1 MLSGASTQP
10 LDACVSSLAEAESGV
25 GLLAVPVEPGGR
37 TEPGLDE
44 LLPVSA
50 ADAIAAFGLTGK
62 AGQAALVPADVAGRV
77 VSVLL
82 LGVGD
87 RSAAALRR
95 AGAELGRRVA
105 DGAVAATTA
114 VAGESA
120 DGVQAFTEGVLLG
133 GYRFDFK
140 TDQARKPPGRA
151 WLASADP
158 EGAAPAVD
166 RATIIAEAVGLARD
180 LANQPSLTKS
190 PQWLAD
196 RAVQVTAGR
205 EVMVRVWPPRE
216 LAAAGFGGIL
226 AVGAGSAQSPRL
238 IELSYSP
245 PDARSHVVLVGKGI
259 TFDSG
264 GLSLKPNDGM
274 KLMKTDMAAGGAVIA
289 VMSALARLGVRHRVT
304 GLVAAAENLPS
315 GSAYRPGDVITHYG
329 VSQTAWSRA
338 GGAGPA
344 PGVAKTAWSRAG
356 EAGAA
361 PRGRTVEVLNTDA
374 EGRLVLADALAYAA
388 AELEPDQI
396 IDLATLTGAAR
407 VALGTTHAAL
417 YATDDGLAEAL
428 LAAGQASGDRLWR
441 MPLEDDYRPAL
452 DSDVADLAHVSRA
465 PTTMPGSIIA
475 ALFLRE
481 FTAGRPWAHLDIAS
495 TGRSTENDGELTK
508 GATGFGTRLLL
519 RLLADLC

>member
-1 MLSGASTQP
+1 M
-10 LDACVSSLAEAESGV
+10 
-25 GLLAVPVEPGGR
+25 
-37 TEPGLDE
+37 
-44 LLPVSA
+44 
-50 ADAIAAFGLTGK
+50 
-62 AGQAALVPADVAGRV
+62 
-77 VSVLL
+77 
-82 LGVGD
+82 
-87 RSAAALRR
+87 
-95 AGAELGRRVA
+95 
-105 DGAVAATTA
+105 
-114 VAGESA
+114 
-120 DGVQAFTEGVLLG
+120 
-133 GYRFDFK
+133 
-140 TDQARKPPGRA
+140 PGRA
-151 WLASADP
+151 WLASADTD
-158 EGAAPAVD
+158 GAAPAVD
-166 RATIIAEAVGLARD
+166 RATTIAQAVGLARD

-196 RAVQVTAGR
+196 QAVQVTAGR
-205 EVMVRVWPPRE
+205 DVTVRVWEPPE

-226 AVGAGSAQSPRL
+226 AVGAGSARPPRL

-289 VMSALARLGVRHRVT
+289 VLSALARLGVRHRVT

-329 VSQTAWSRA
+329 
-338 GGAGPA
+338 
-344 PGVAKTAWSRAG
+344 
-356 EAGAA
+356 A

-417 YATDDGLAEAL
+417 YATDDGLAQAL

-452 DSDVADLAHVSRA
+452 DSDVADLSHVSRA
-465 PTTMPGSIIA
+465 ATTMPGSIIA

-481 FTAGRPWAHLDIAS
+481 FTGGRPWAHLDIAS
-495 TGRSTENDGELTK
+495 TGRSTENDGELSK

-519 RLLADLC
+519 RLLADPC